1 MQQRPIRASD
11 LVSIGSRVS
20 IAAKGAQ
27 RGGRAAVDATPPKNM
42 IRKGPSDTTHHKSDD
57 GSGYVYLATL
67 DGGIARKKSRKG
79 FLYYDQSGNRIIDPV
94 ELDRFSALV
103 IPPAYTDVVISPDP
117 RSHLQAVGRDAR
129 GRKQYRYHPDWIAER
144 DREKFAQLVEF
155 ARALPDIR
163 KQIDSDLR
171 RRKPGLA
178 KALATVVW
186 LMDKLFIRIGNEAY
200 AMENGSY
207 GLTTLRNRHVKV
219 VGSRVQFRFKG
230 KSGKEWRLNYSDR
243 RIIRAIRTLQEL
255 PGQQL
260 FQYVDEDGA
269 RHPIRSQDV
278 NAYIREAASG
288 DFSSRQFRIWGATR
302 MAASALATI
311 QPADNAKARARQV
324 NEVVDSVAARLVNTR
339 AVCRGSYIHPR
350 AFEDFENGELT
361 WIARTK
367 VRKRSSILKWLEE
380 DEVAVLRW
388 LEDTGPK

>member
-1 MQQRPIRASD
+1 MDQ
-11 LVSIGSRVS
+11 
-20 IAAKGAQ
+20 
-27 RGGRAAVDATPPKNM
+27 
-42 IRKGPSDTTHHKSDD
+42 KSDHR
-57 GSGYVYLATL
+57 SACVYLAAL
-67 DGGIARKKSRKG
+67 DEGITRKKGAKG
-79 FLYYDQSGNRIIDPV
+79 FLYYDQSGSRIADQA
-94 ELDRFSALV
+94 ELDRFSALA
-103 IPPAYTDVVISPDP
+103 IPPAYVGVVISPDP
-117 RSHLQAVGRDAR
+117 QSHLQAVGRDDR
-129 GRKQYRYHPDWIAER
+129 GRKQYRYHPDWLAER
-144 DREKFAQLVEF
+144 DREKFAHLVEF

-163 KQIDSDLR
+163 KQIDIDLR
-171 RRKPGLA
+171 RRKPGLE

-219 VGSRVQFRFKG
+219 IGSHLQFRFKG

-260 FQYVDEDGA
+260 FQYVDEDGV

-278 NAYIREAASG
+278 NAYIRDLSAG
-288 DFSSRQFRIWGATR
+288 DFSSRQFRLWGATR

-311 QPADNAKARARQV
+311 QPAESAAARARQV
-324 NEVVDSVAARLVNTR
+324 NEVIDSVAGKLMNTR

-350 AFEDFENGELT
+350 TFEDFENGALAKIT
-361 WIARTK
+361 RTK
-367 VRKRSSILKWLEE
+367 VRKKSSILTWLEE

-388 LEDTGPK
+388 LESPAGK